1 MAFSY
6 RLVLVPV
13 MFAAGWSPLA
23 SAFDLSTQSTV
34 VSAYATSKV
43 TSAPFD
49 RKWVLA
55 AQDDAAAFIATDG
68 RWRGLGWNQRWI
80 VCAAANQN
88 LTPATLN
95 WRKQF
100 SSNNHLCIS
109 ESFHA

>member
-49 RKWVLA
+49 RKLLLA

-68 RWRGLGWNQRWI
+68 QWRGARLESAFDYLRRTQ
-80 VCAAANQN
+80 
-88 LTPATLN
+88 PKLN
-95 WRKQF
+95 ASDLELAQAI
-100 SSNNHLCIS
+100 LVQ
-109 ESFHA
+109 

>member
-1 MAFSY
+1 MAFSH
-6 RLVLVPV
+6 RLLIVP
-13 MFAAGWSPLA
+13 MLLTACWSPLA
-23 SAFDLSTQSTV
+23 SAFDLTLQSTV
-34 VSAYATSKV
+34 SSAYATSKV

-49 RKWVLA
+49 KKVVLA

-68 RWRGLGWNQRWI
+68 QWRGARLESALI
-80 VCAAANQN
+80 ICVAPNQN

>member
-6 RLVLVPV
+6 RLLIVPV
-13 MFAAGWSPLA
+13 MFSACWSPLA

-34 VSAYATSKV
+34 VSAYATSKA

-68 RWRGLGWNQRWI
+68 RWRGARLESALDRLRRSQ
-80 VCAAANQN
+80 
-88 LTPATLN
+88 PKLN
-95 WRKQF
+95 ASDLELAQAI
-100 SSNNHLCIS
+100 LVQ
-109 ESFHA
+109 